1 MNINSTEK
9 ITINVNTSDLGKIDL
24 LIHEGYYSNRT
35 DFIKSA
41 IKSQVNKHDDEINM
55 ILSSKKKKD
64 WFVGVYVLTE
74 DELQA
79 LKRYGRKKAIR
90 GMGLLIIDKDV
101 SLDLMKTSISAIE
114 TYGVC
119 RCSNE
124 IKRYYGI

>member
-90 GMGLLIIDKDV
+90 GMGLLIVDKDV

-119 RCSNE
+119 RCSSE